1 MPEGRLR
8 QGFTVAAER
17 SLRTPFAVTVLQ
29 PSVSYNRLRTSEQAT
44 KEPKMNDEDLTHTAV
59 EEGPYPPRRRRK
71 RLPIALGS
79 VAVAGVLAVGG
90 IALAGG
96 GGSDGPGVA
105 HAGSTSNNRGS
116 HSGSGSERDQLLA
129 FAKCMREHGISDF
142 PDPDRNGGIA
152 LQGTPGGDLD
162 KDNPQ
167 FAAALTACK
176 HLMPNGGEPQQSE
189 QDRRKNLAYSKCMR
203 AHGLKDFPDPDKNGG
218 ISVELTPGSD
228 LAPDNPQ
235 FQAADKACKDL
246 LPGGGKGRSTQG
258 PSSSSGASR
267 R

>member
-1 MPEGRLR
+1 
-8 QGFTVAAER
+8 
-17 SLRTPFAVTVLQ
+17 
-29 PSVSYNRLRTSEQAT
+29 
-44 KEPKMNDEDLTHTAV
+44 MNDEDLTHTAV
-59 EEGPYPPRRRRK
+59 VEGPYPPRRRRK
-71 RLPIALGS
+71 RLPIALGG
-79 VAVAGVLAVGG
+79 VAVVAALVVGG

-105 HAGSTSNNRGS
+105 HAGSNTNPNGGS

-129 FAKCMREHGISDF
+129 FSKCMREHGISDF

-176 HLMPNGGEPQQSE
+176 VLMPNGGQPQQSE
-189 QDRRKNLAYSKCMR
+189 QDRRSNLAYSKCMR
-203 AHGLKDFPDPDKNGG
+203 AHGLKDFPDPDRNGG

-235 FQAADKACKDL
+235 FLAADKACKDL
-246 LPGGGKGRSTQG
+246 LPGGGKSRSTQG
-258 PSSSSGASR
+258 PSSSSGEGR